1 MTARFSD
8 KRRRT
13 QEQRLHRARQR
24 AFVDRRSGDDRRE
37 RYSLDYFS
45 DGGVERRHSRGD
57 RRQAGE
63 RRNGWMRVTPWS
75 SVLTK
80 EEEDDA
86 PDSG

>member
-24 AFVDRRSGDDRRE
+24 AFVDRRSGDDRRQ

-45 DGGVERRHSRGD
+45 NGGDERRHSRGD
-57 RRQAGE
+57 RRRAGE
-63 RRNGWMRVTPWS
+63 RRKGWVRVTPWS
-75 SVLTK
+75 SVETQA
-80 EEEDDA
+80 EDDET